1 MSKFKAIVN
10 PVTGKTEY
18 NFPAT
23 LVSINTNS
31 PQKFTNASG
40 VENTYYLGTVDFI
53 NAQGVEK
60 KGVTTQIFVKSYNH
74 GMKVG
79 ETFLSTVSKGDDG
92 KLYIRTSHLI
102 AGGNNATEEDFG
114 LDFDTIVETAE
125 PIAAEA

>member
-114 LDFDTIVETAE
+114 LDFDTIVETAN

>member
-31 PQKFTNASG
+31 PQSFTNASG
-40 VENTYYLGTVDFI
+40 VKNTYYLGAVDFI

-60 KGVTTQIFVKSYNH
+60 KGVTTQIFAKSWGH
-74 GMKVG
+74 GMKIG
-79 ETFLSTVSKGDDG
+79 DTFLSTVSKGDDG
-92 KLYIRTSHLI
+92 KMYIRTSHLV

-114 LDFDTIVETAE
+114 LDFDTVLETAE
-125 PIAAEA
+125 AIGAEA

>member
-53 NAQGVEK
+53 NANGEEK

-74 GMKVG
+74 GMKIG
-79 ETFLSTVSKGDDG
+79 DTFLSTVSKGDDG
-92 KLYIRTSHLI
+92 KMYIRTSHLI

-114 LDFDTIVETAE
+114 LDFDTIVETAN

>member
-1 MSKFKAIVN
+1 MSKFKKIVN

-18 NFPAT
+18 QFPAT

-40 VENTYYLGTVDFI
+40 VENTYYLGVVDFI
-53 NAQGVEK
+53 NANGEEK
-60 KGVTTQIFVKSYNH
+60 KGVTTQIFAKSYSY

-79 ETFLSTVSKGDDG
+79 DTFVSTVSKGDDDRM
-92 KLYIRTSHLI
+92 YIRTSHLI

-114 LDFDTIVETAE
+114 LDFAEVAEEVE
-125 PIAAEA
+125 AEA